1 MDDWKTTSQ
10 IPEEGLRPSVPAA
23 HPPASASDSQFSLLK
38 QRRFGP
44 FFLTQFFG
52 AFNDNVYKNALIILI
67 AFQSAGQ
74 GLWESNTL
82 INLSAGLFILPFFLF
97 SATAGQLAD
106 KYEKS
111 RLIRWVKAMEI
122 AVMGLAVVGFHL
134 GSIPLLIGLLFL
146 MGMQS
151 SLFGPVKYGILPQ
164 HLGDKELVGGN
175 GLVEMGTFVAIL
187 FGTLTGGVLI
197 GVPVNGAALVSITV
211 VVLACLGFLSSLGIP
226 TAAAVAP
233 DLRINWNPLTETW
246 RSIRFACGN
255 RTVFL
260 SILGISWFW
269 LLGATYLAQLPNF
282 TRVNLGGNEQVVTL
296 LLTLFSVGIGAGS
309 LLCERM
315 SGRKVELGLVPFGS
329 IGLSVFGIDLFLAV
343 PEHHV
348 SGAMLDAAAF
358 LHAPGNIRVLVDIL
372 LLGLFGGF
380 YIVPLYALVQQRSAP
395 SHRSRVIAANN
406 ILNALF
412 MVVSAVMAVLIL
424 DAGLSIPQLF
434 LVVAAMN
441 AAVALYI
448 YTLVPEFLMRFM
460 VWMLIHTVYRIR
472 KQGLEHI
479 PDTGSVVLVCNHVSF
494 VDALVIAGCIRR
506 PVRFVMDYSFYK
518 LPVLNFIFRTAGAIP
533 IASARE
539 DPVMLARA
547 YDRIS
552 RYLDEG
558 EVVCIFPEGGLTPD
572 GEIKPFRPGIV
583 RIIRRN
589 PVPVVPMAL
598 RGLWGSFFS
607 RKGGAAMRGK
617 LPRPLF
623 YRIGLALGSPVPP
636 AEVSAAGLRE
646 RVAALRGDWK

>member
-1 MDDWKTTSQ
+1 M
-10 IPEEGLRPSVPAA
+10 
-23 HPPASASDSQFSLLK
+23 SASTRPVSTAESQFSLLK
-38 QRRFGP
+38 QRRFAP

-74 GLWESNTL
+74 GLGESNTL

-111 RLIRWVKAMEI
+111 RFIRWVKFLEI
-122 AVMGLAVVGFHL
+122 VIMSLAVAAFHL
-134 GSIPLLIGLLFL
+134 GDIPMLMGLLFL
-146 MGMQS
+146 MGSQS
-151 SLFGPVKYGILPQ
+151 TLFGPVKYGILPQ
-164 HLGDKELVGGN
+164 HLRAEELVGGN
-175 GLVEMGTFVAIL
+175 GLVEMGTFLAIL
-187 FGTLTGGVLI
+187 LGTLTGGVLI
-197 GVPVNGAALVSITV
+197 GVPVNGAALVSVTIIA
-211 VVLACLGFLSSLGIP
+211 LAFLGWLSSLGIP

-233 DLRINWNPLTETW
+233 ELRINWNPFSETW
-246 RSIRFACGN
+246 RNIRFAHGN

-282 TRVNLGGNEQVVTL
+282 TKMTLGGNEQVVTL
-296 LLTLFSVGIGAGS
+296 LLTLFSVGIGVGS

-315 SGRKVELGLVPFGS
+315 SDRRVELGLVPFGS
-329 IGLSVFGIDLFLAV
+329 IGLTAFGIDLFFAV
-343 PEHHV
+343 PVNHV
-348 SGAMLDAAAF
+348 TGAALDAAAF
-358 LHAPGNIRVLVDIL
+358 LHSPGNARVLFDIL

-380 YIVPLYALVQQRSAP
+380 YIVPLYALVQQRSEP
-395 SHRSRVIAANN
+395 SHRSRIIAANN
-406 ILNALF
+406 IINALF
-412 MVVSAVMAVLIL
+412 MVVSAIMAILIL
-424 DAGLSIPQLF
+424 NAGLSIPQLF

-448 YTLVPEFLMRFM
+448 YTLVPEFLMRFI
-460 VWMLIHTVYRIR
+460 VWMLIHTLYRIR

-479 PDTGSVVLVCNHVSF
+479 PDDGPLVLVCNHVSF

-506 PVRFVMDYSFYK
+506 PVRFVIDHRIYK
-518 LPVLNFIFRTAGAIP
+518 VPVLNFIFRTAGAIP
-533 IASARE
+533 IASGRE
-539 DPVMLARA
+539 DPQMLARA

-552 RYLDEG
+552 RYLEEG
-558 EVVCIFPEGGLTPD
+558 EVVCIFPEGALTAD
-572 GEIKPFRPGIV
+572 GEMRTFRPGITK
-583 RIIRRN
+583 IIRRN

-607 RKGGAAMRGK
+607 RKGGAAMKNK

-623 YRIGLALGSPVPP
+623 YKIGLALGPPVPP

>member
-1 MDDWKTTSQ
+1 MDDGKTTSQ
-10 IPEEGLRPSVPAA
+10 TPEEGLRPIVPAP
-23 HPPASASDSQFSLLK
+23 HRPASASDSQFSLLK

-67 AFQSAGQ
+67 AFQSASH

-82 INLSAGLFILPFFLF
+82 INLSTGLFILPFFLF

-111 RLIRWVKAMEI
+111 RFIRWVKVMEI
-122 AVMGLAVVGFHL
+122 AIMSLAVAAFQL

-146 MGMQS
+146 MGAQS
-151 SLFGPVKYGILPQ
+151 TLFGPAKYGILPQ
-164 HLGDKELVGGN
+164 HLEEKELIGGN
-175 GLVEMGTFVAIL
+175 GLVEMGTFLAIL
-187 FGTLTGGVLI
+187 LGTLTGGVLI
-197 GVPVNGAALVSITV
+197 GVPVNGAALVSVTV
-211 VVLACLGFLSSLGIP
+211 IVLACLGFLSSLGIP

-233 DLRINWNPLTETW
+233 DLRINWNPFTETW
-246 RSIRFACGN
+246 RSIRFAHGN

-296 LLTLFSVGIGAGS
+296 LLMLFSMGIGTGS

-315 SGRKVELGLVPFGS
+315 SGHRVELGLVPFGS
-329 IGLSVFGIDLFLAV
+329 IGLTIFGIDLFLAV

-348 SGAMLDAAAF
+348 TGAMLDAAAF
-358 LHAPGNIRVLVDIL
+358 LHAPGNVRVLFDIL

-380 YIVPLYALVQQRSAP
+380 YIVPLYTLVQQRSEP

-412 MVVSAVMAVLIL
+412 MVVSAAMAVLIL
-424 DAGLSIPQLF
+424 NAGLSIPQLF

-460 VWMLIHTVYRIR
+460 VWMLIHSVYRIR
-472 KQGLEHI
+472 KEGLEHI

-506 PVRFVMDYSFYK
+506 PVRFVMHYSFYK

-533 IASARE
+533 IASGRE
-539 DPVMLARA
+539 DPEMLARA
-547 YDRIS
+547 YERIS

-572 GEIKPFRPGIV
+572 GEIKPFQPGIA

-607 RKGGAAMRGK
+607 RKGGAAMKGK

-623 YRIGLALGSPVPP
+623 YKIGLALGLPVPP